1 MAQNREFRSFNLEQS
16 KNPVKLPNRYKNS
29 ITGEPLNFLKGL
41 LELSPKTRLTAKEA
55 LYHPYFK
62 KNRESDSEMAE
73 ENKAKNLQ
81 GEELSEQ
88 IEERQIDELSGR
100 HTQLRINSQ
109 NTNEHSKRGSTF
121 NKVQKP
127 GPEDGMKNMG
137 GVQSMPKTYYN
148 IYESQ
153 SSDKKKPK
161 ANWSSK
167 NYGNKDLHDYKPKF
181 FYTNESSGGLGST
194 MALGNI
200 RSHQATNTS
209 FPSGTSSSRTRRSLR
224 SSANPPSGPIYSPR
238 AF

>member
-1 MAQNREFRSFNLEQS
+1 MGQLPNDLKDYMAQNREFRSFTLEQC

-73 ENKAKNLQ
+73 ENKHKNLQ
-81 GEELSEQ
+81 GEELSEPMD
-88 IEERQIDELSGR
+88 ERQIDELSGR
-100 HTQLRINSQ
+100 HNQLRINSQ
-109 NTNEHSKRGSTF
+109 NTNENSKRGSTF
-121 NKVQKP
+121 NKVQKVP
-127 GPEDGMKNMG
+127 TEEAVKNMTSI
-137 GVQSMPKTYYN
+137 QSMPKTYYN

-181 FYTNESSGGLGST
+181 FYTNETSGGLGST
-194 MALGNI
+194 MALGNFGAK
-200 RSHQATNTS
+200 QVTNTS
-209 FPSGTSSSRTRRSLR
+209 SRSATCWSRTRPSRRS
-224 SSANPPSGPIYSPR
+224 
-238 AF
+238 